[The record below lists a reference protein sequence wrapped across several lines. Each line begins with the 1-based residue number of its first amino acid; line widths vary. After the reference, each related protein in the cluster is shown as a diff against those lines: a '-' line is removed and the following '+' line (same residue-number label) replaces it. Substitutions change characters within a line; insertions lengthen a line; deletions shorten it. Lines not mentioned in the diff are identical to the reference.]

1 MRRRARLVLSVLVSA
16 AACQAVAAAESK
28 PAAPRL
34 EAAQIV
40 EKFEAA
46 RGGLQAWRAVQTL
59 SVTGKLDAGTA
70 DSAARSTILAQGGEG
85 ASVRRR
91 GGAAAATPGTSA
103 PKEQVQLPFRM
114 EMKRPRKSRLEID
127 FAGKTAVQVYD
138 GQNGW
143 KVRPYLNRNEVEP
156 FTEEEAKAD
165 ADQGDLDGPLFD
177 YAAKGTK
184 VALEGVEPVRGHDAY
199 KLKLTTKTGD
209 VKHVWVD
216 TQSFLDVKIE
226 GTPRRMD
233 GQMRGVSIYQ
243 GDFRAVQGVMVPF
256 LYETAIEGN
265 PQTHKMVVETV
276 AVNRALD
283 DSRFV
288 KPQILVA
295 GSAAAPAAAAST
307 KK

>member
-1 MRRRARLVLSVLVSA
+1 MRCRALLVPGLLLSA
-16 AACQAVAAAESK
+16 AAWQAVAAAESK
-28 PAAPRL
+28 PVAARL
-34 EAAQIV
+34 DPGQIV

-46 RGGLQAWRAVQTL
+46 RGGLQAWRAAQTL

-70 DSAARSTILAQGGEG
+70 DAVARSTTLAEGGEG

-91 GGAAAATPGTSA
+91 GSAATAAPGVSV
-103 PKEQVQLPFRM
+103 PKQQVQLPFRM
-114 EMKRPRKSRLEID
+114 ELKRPRMSRLEID

-165 ADQGDLDGPLFD
+165 AEQDDLEGPLFD
-177 YAAKGTK
+177 YAVKGTK
-184 VALEGVEPVRGHDAY
+184 VALEGVEPVKGHDAY

-209 VKHVWVD
+209 VKHIWID

-233 GQMRGVSIYQ
+233 GQTRSVSIYQ
-243 GDFRAVQGVMVPF
+243 GDFRAVQGLMVPF

-265 PQTHKMVVETV
+265 PQTHKMIVETV
-276 AVNRALD
+276 AVNRALE

-295 GSAAAPAAAAST
+295 GSAAAPAAAAGA